1 MKLDVDRVR
10 ETKTSC
16 RSLVE
21 NDFEDGHLQG
31 RNRDR
36 RILLTLIVCTTY
48 VICEEEGIVFTEGA
62 EPERVRAW
70 NFVSTVTK
78 K

>member
-10 ETKTSC
+10 ETKNSC

-36 RILLTLIVCTTY
+36 RILLNWSYEQRT
-48 VICEEEGIVFTEGA
+48 
-62 EPERVRAW
+62 
-70 NFVSTVTK
+70 
-78 K
+78 